1 MYPRVVCMGTHSGA
15 YGTGVLAIAFEV
27 EWSQGTD
34 RMESL
39 TPAGLTQNTL

>member
-1 MYPRVVCMGTHSGA
+1 MGTHGGV

-27 EWSQGTD
+27 EWSQGSD

-39 TPAGLTQNTL
+39 TPAELTQNTIAMRV